1 MTDQQISHFVAYLA
15 EHYPT
20 FTYRGEQLATA
31 IEIIDRKGLPHVA
44 YVEWDGD
51 KIARFD
57 CFIQ

>member
-1 MTDQQISHFVAYLA
+1 MTDQQISKLVAYLA

-20 FTYRGEQLATA
+20 FTYRDELATA
-31 IEIIDRKGLPHVA
+31 IEINDRKELPHVA
-44 YVEWDGD
+44 YVEWDSD